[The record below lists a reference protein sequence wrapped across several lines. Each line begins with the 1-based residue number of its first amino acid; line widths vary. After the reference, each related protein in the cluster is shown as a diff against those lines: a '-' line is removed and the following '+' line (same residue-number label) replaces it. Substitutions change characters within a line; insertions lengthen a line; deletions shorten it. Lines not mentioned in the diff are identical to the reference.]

1 MQTMFRGRIGA
12 IAALLGAASLPWLS
26 GCGESVQVGEPL
38 TAQLAGDD
46 LDARMEFWHAMSE
59 RPVASND
66 EAFHALL
73 LFFDGQDTAATYEER
88 VATLQERGMLP
99 ASFSESAAAAVKRGT
114 LATAI
119 MAGLE
124 IQGGVVYQTLAL
136 VGGPNPRYAAKE
148 LQYMGLYPTGSD
160 QMIFTGADLIDI
172 IARAE
177 DYQRR
182 VNPELAE
189 QVAQIQYETSY
200 QAQAS
205 RLAMMGPALPPTDVA
220 PAAQPVATEGGR

>member
-1 MQTMFRGRIGA
+1 MFSRRFGA
-12 IAALLGAASLPWLS
+12 TAVLLTAASVPWLS
-26 GCGESVQVGEPL
+26 GCGESVQIGEPL

-46 LDARMEFWHAMSE
+46 LDARMEFWHAMTD

-73 LFFDGQDTAATYEER
+73 LFFDGQDTAAAYEDR
-88 VATLQERGMLP
+88 VATLKERGML
-99 ASFSESAAAAVKRGT
+99 AADFNESAAAAVKRGT
-114 LATAI
+114 LATAV

-136 VGGPNPRYAAKE
+136 VAGPSPRYAAKE
-148 LQYMGLYPTGSD
+148 LQYMGLYPAGSD
-160 QMIFTGADLIDI
+160 QQVFTGADLIDI

-189 QVAQIQYETSY
+189 QVAQIQYESAH

-205 RLAMMGPALPPTDVA
+205 RLAMMGPALPPAGPA
-220 PAAQPVATEGGR
+220 PADQPATEGGR